1 MVCKFRQSILAT
13 CILYGFAVSAS
24 HAADEKQLLITAVA
38 GKEVCQSMNVTL
50 NESPVKSELCVT
62 QGSFSH
68 DNYTLKID
76 GKPLLKGIDDETTMG
91 ISANFKNHKIVLS
104 CAPQNVFPKATPE
117 ETLAE
122 VRKAMPNST
131 LEETTEIANLLGPG
145 PMGMEIGRLC
155 SVKNDGNQLM
165 SVQILFK

>member
-1 MVCKFRQSILAT
+1 MFFKFKQSILAS

-24 HAADEKQLLITAVA
+24 YAAGEKQLLITAVA
-38 GKEVCQSMNVTL
+38 GKEVCQSTTAILDGN
-50 NESPVKSELCVT
+50 SVKPELCVT

-76 GKPLLKGIDDETTMG
+76 GKTLLKGIDDETTMG
-91 ISANFKNHKIVLS
+91 ITANFKNHKIILS
-104 CAPQNVFPKATPE
+104 CSPQNVFPKATPE

-122 VRKAMPNST
+122 VRRAMPNST
-131 LEETTEIANLLGPG
+131 LEETMEIANLLGPG

-155 SVKNDGNQLM
+155 AVNNDDNQLM